1 MAVIDDEIFGH
12 AEMTLDE
19 YLWPGNRFKGFAGSL
34 VYPTL
39 GLAGEAG
46 EVAEKTKKL
55 IRDDGIDYALDDLS
69 EEIEPDKA
77 KALALELG
85 DCIWYIANIANDI
98 GYSLEEIADMNL
110 TKLQDRRHRDKLS
123 GSGDFR

>member
-1 MAVIDDEIFGH
+1 MNIQSRASE
-12 AEMTLDE
+12 
-19 YLWPGNRFKGFAGSL
+19 FAFYEGSL

-85 DCIWYIANIANDI
+85 DCTFGISPTLPTTSVIA
-98 GYSLEEIADMNL
+98 S
-110 TKLQDRRHRDKLS
+110 KR
-123 GSGDFR
+123 